1 MKKVLIIVAAF
12 FIYTAI
18 SLQTSAQIEPRQ
30 FFETDSV
37 LHCNLSLNIEK
48 FIHSKN
54 KPKYLPALFSCNIA
68 DSNITEQIRVEA
80 RGNVRRQICYMPPM
94 KMNFHNNTSPALYKL
109 GSLKLV
115 TPCFTNEVHE
125 QLLLK
130 EYLIYKMY
138 NLLTDKS
145 FNVRLLNITYND
157 SGENK
162 KPYTQYA
169 FLLEDTKE
177 LAKRTDCKDM
187 KGLKLYS
194 ESADRDQMTL
204 VALFEYMI
212 GNTDWGVSQDHNVIL
227 IRSATD
233 STKRPYV
240 VPYDFDYSGLVN
252 AEYAVPAEGLDIE
265 NVRQR
270 YYFGFQRTPEELDS
284 SIEVFNT
291 HKDNIYALVNNFTL
305 LTKNNRTDMINYL
318 DGFYNIINN
327 KREVKNVFINGAR
340 SQ

>member
-1 MKKVLIIVAAF
+1 MKKILIIIAAF
-12 FIYTAI
+12 FVFTAI
-18 SLQTSAQIEPRQ
+18 SLQSFAQIDPQQ

-37 LHCNLSLNIEK
+37 LHCKLSLNIDK
-48 FIHSKN
+48 FIHSRN
-54 KPKYLPALFSCNIA
+54 KPKYLPALFSCNIG

-94 KMNFHNNTSPALYKL
+94 KMNFHNDTSPALHKL

-115 TPCFTNEVHE
+115 TPCFSNEVHD

-138 NLLTDKS
+138 NLLTEKS
-145 FNVRLLNITYND
+145 FRVRLLNITYTD
-157 SGENK
+157 SDENK
-162 KPYTQYA
+162 RPYTQYA
-169 FLLEDTKE
+169 FLIEDTKE
-177 LAKRTDCKDM
+177 LAKRTNCKDL

-194 ESADRDQMTL
+194 QGADRDQMTL

-212 GNTDWGVSQDHNVIL
+212 GNTDWGVSSGHNVIL

-233 STKRPYV
+233 STKRPFV

-265 NVRQR
+265 NVRER
-270 YYFGFQRTPEELDS
+270 YYFGSQRTPEELNS
-284 SIEVFNT
+284 WIEVFNAQ
-291 HKDNIYALVNNFTL
+291 KDSIYTLINNFTL
-305 LTKNNRTDMINYL
+305 LTKNNREDMINYL
-318 DGFYNIINN
+318 DGFYNVIND